1 MFYIMFTYILI
12 NAQLMSYLISDL
24 LDGKSGPKLFLECGV
39 GRNSK
44 GNKWSIVN
52 GMLRIGKKGMKKG
65 VIRKKIKKMPPNT
78 LIEVY
83 VSRIRAEEG
92 TFEVCL
98 NKDEALEIRD
108 ITNQRISASSLKVG
122 GELNGVVRSVHPFGV
137 FVDVNANRN
146 GLLHISKVAKA
157 HDTFVDK
164 EDGLKRWGLNR
175 GSQVYVRVLSN
186 EKKRLEL
193 DLAPPPVVVEEKD
206 VVDEADEDDMID
218 DTLAINV
225 VDEEADMW
233 AAYTTADHATNDDED
248 EYDEDTDIEDSL
260 GIGSW

>member
-1 MFYIMFTYILI
+1 
-12 NAQLMSYLISDL
+12 MSYLISDL

-39 GRNSK
+39 GKRN
-44 GNKWSIVN
+44 NNRWSIIN

-65 VIRKKIKKMPPNT
+65 VMRKKIKKIPPNK

-83 VSRIRAEEG
+83 VSRIRVEEG

-98 NKDEALEIRD
+98 NKDDALQKGD
-108 ITNQRISASSLKVG
+108 IAKQRISASSLKVG
-122 GELNGVVRSVHPFGV
+122 EELNGVVRSVHPYGV

-164 EDGLKRWGLNR
+164 EDGLKRWGLAR
-175 GSQVYVRVLSN
+175 ESQVYVRVLSN

-193 DLAPPPVVVEEKD
+193 DLVPPPTEVEQ
-206 VVDEADEDDMID
+206 EADVAEEAYEDDMID
-218 DTLAINV
+218 DTLASNII
-225 VDEEADMW
+225 DEEQAMW
-233 AAYTTADHATNDDED
+233 AAYAAADYATDNDKED
-248 EYDEDTDIEDSL
+248 EYDEDADIEDSL

>member
-1 MFYIMFTYILI
+1 
-12 NAQLMSYLISDL
+12 MSYLISDL
-24 LDGKSGPKLFLECGV
+24 LDGKSGPKMFLECGV
-39 GRNSK
+39 GKRNN
-44 GNKWSIVN
+44 NKWSIVN

-65 VIRKKIKKMPPNT
+65 VMRKKIKKIPPNK

-83 VSRIRAEEG
+83 VSRIRVEEG

-98 NKDEALEIRD
+98 NKDEALQKGD
-108 ITNQRISASSLKVG
+108 VAKQRISASSLKVG
-122 GELNGVVRSVHPFGV
+122 EELNGVVRSVHPYGV

-175 GSQVYVRVLSN
+175 GSEVYVRVLSN

-193 DLAPPPVVVEEKD
+193 DLLPPFR
-206 VVDEADEDDMID
+206 EADVAEEAYEDDMID
-218 DTLAINV
+218 DTLASNII
-225 VDEEADMW
+225 DEEQAMW
-233 AAYTTADHATNDDED
+233 AAYAAADYATNSDDEEEDD
-248 EYDEDTDIEDSL
+248 EYDEDADIEDSL

>member
-1 MFYIMFTYILI
+1 
-12 NAQLMSYLISDL
+12 MSYLISDL

-39 GRNSK
+39 GKRNN
-44 GNKWSIVN
+44 NKWSIVN

-65 VIRKKIKKMPPNT
+65 VMRKKIKKMPPNK

-83 VSRIRAEEG
+83 VSRIRVEEG

-98 NKDEALEIRD
+98 NKDEALEKGD
-108 ITNQRISASSLKVG
+108 IAKQRISASSLKVG
-122 GELNGVVRSVHPFGV
+122 EELNGVVRSVHPYGV

-164 EDGLKRWGLNR
+164 EEGLKRWGLNR
-175 GSQVYVRVLSN
+175 GFQVHVRVLSN
-186 EKKRLEL
+186 EKKKRLEL
-193 DLAPPPVVVEEKD
+193 DLAPPSTEGEQ
-206 VVDEADEDDMID
+206 EADVAEEDEDKID
-218 DTLAINV
+218 DASASNI
-225 VDEEADMW
+225 VDEEQAMW
-233 AAYTTADHATNDDED
+233 AAYAAADYATDNDEDD
-248 EYDEDTDIEDSL
+248 EYDEDADIEDSL

>member
-1 MFYIMFTYILI
+1 
-12 NAQLMSYLISDL
+12 MSYLISDL
-24 LDGKSGPKLFLECGV
+24 LDGKSGSKVFLECGV
-39 GRNSK
+39 GKRN
-44 GNKWSIVN
+44 NNRWSIVN

-65 VIRKKIKKMPPNT
+65 VMRKKIKKMPPNK

-83 VSRIRAEEG
+83 VSRIRVEEG

-98 NKDEALEIRD
+98 NKDEALEKGD
-108 ITNQRISASSLKVG
+108 IAKQRISASSLKVG
-122 GELNGVVRSVHPFGV
+122 EELNGVVRSVHSYGV

-164 EDGLKRWGLNR
+164 EDGGLNR
-175 GSQVYVRVLSN
+175 GFQVHVRVLSN

-193 DLAPPPVVVEEKD
+193 DLVPPPTEGEQ
-206 VVDEADEDDMID
+206 EADVAEEDEDEID
-218 DTLAINV
+218 DASASNI
-225 VDEEADMW
+225 VDEEQAMW
-233 AAYTTADHATNDDED
+233 AAYAAADYATDNDEDD
-248 EYDEDTDIEDSL
+248 EYDEDANIEDSL